1 MLIDIQGVRR
11 IYRMGEN
18 EVAALQ
24 GVDLQIDN
32 AEFITIMGPSGSG
45 KSTLM
50 HLLGCLDRPTA
61 GRYILDGT
69 AVETLADLEMSRLR
83 NRKVGFVF
91 QSFNLIP
98 QLTVME
104 NVELPL
110 VYAGASRE
118 ERRSRAQE
126 VLAAVGLSRREAHRP
141 TELSGGECQRVAIAR
156 SLVNRPPLLLA
167 DEPTGNLD
175 SKTGTEIM
183 NIFKNLHQ
191 SGTTLVLVTH
201 DPEVAKWSERVVS
214 MRDGRV
220 ERDTGNPRRTAVP
233 AGGPG
238 ARHRQWREEAE
249 EA

>member
-1 MLIDIQGVRR
+1 MLIDIQSVRR
-11 IYRMGEN
+11 VYRMGEN
-18 EVAALQ
+18 EVVALQ
-24 GVDLQIDN
+24 NVDLQIGN
-32 AEFITIMGPSGSG
+32 AEFVTIMGPSGSG

-50 HLLGCLDRPTA
+50 HLLGCLDRPTS

-110 VYAGASRE
+110 VYAGLARE
-118 ERRSRAQE
+118 ERSTRAQE
-126 VLAAVGLSRREAHRP
+126 VLASVGLSRREGHRP

-183 NIFKNLHQ
+183 TIFQNLHE

-214 MRDGRV
+214 MRDGCV
-220 ERDTGNPRRTAVP
+220 ERDMRRRRRRTP
-233 AGGPG
+233 AEAAGPSAG
-238 ARHRQWREEAE
+238 HGHWREED
-249 EA
+249 

>member
-11 IYRMGEN
+11 VYRMGEN
-18 EVAALQ
+18 EVVALQ

-32 AEFITIMGPSGSG
+32 AEFVTIMGPSGSG

-50 HLLGCLDRPTA
+50 HLLGCLDRPTE
-61 GRYILDGT
+61 GRYILDGN

-110 VYAGASRE
+110 VYAGVMRE
-118 ERRSRAQE
+118 ERSSRAQE
-126 VLAAVGLSRREAHRP
+126 VLASVGLSRREAHRP

-175 SKTGTEIM
+175 SKTGIEIM

-201 DPEVAKWSERVVS
+201 DPEVAKWSERVIS

-220 ERDTGNPRRTAVP
+220 ERDTGNPRRIPAQAAGPP
-233 AGGPG
+233 AGFG
-238 ARHRQWREEAE
+238 HWREEA
-249 EA
+249 

>member
-11 IYRMGEN
+11 VYRMGEN

-50 HLLGCLDRPTA
+50 HLLGCLDRPTE

-118 ERRSRAQE
+118 ERRARATE

-175 SKTGTEIM
+175 SKTGTEILT
-183 NIFKNLHQ
+183 IFKNLHQ

-220 ERDTGNPRRTAVP
+220 ERDTGNPRRTTAAV
-233 AGGPG
+233 AGPG
-238 ARHRQWREEAE
+238 AGYSHWREEA
-249 EA
+249 